1 MNGSGMTLKE
11 MSSDI
16 LSSSAV
22 ASTPCPRLSTSP
34 FAPALETLA
43 DDDPLGSAYTSF
55 PSLVFLLLHETS
67 LFILRDS
74 LNFVCLSFPGSFVI
88 KNLMIL

>member
-22 ASTPCPRLSTSP
+22 ASTPCPRLSTPLSLS
-34 FAPALETLA
+34 APALETLA
-43 DDDPLGSAYTSF
+43 DDDAIGSTYTF
-55 PSLVFLLLHETS
+55 LPSLLFLFLHGTFYF
-67 LFILRDS
+67 LFYEIVY
-74 LNFVCLSFPGSFVI
+74 FCLFFFS
-88 KNLMIL
+88 